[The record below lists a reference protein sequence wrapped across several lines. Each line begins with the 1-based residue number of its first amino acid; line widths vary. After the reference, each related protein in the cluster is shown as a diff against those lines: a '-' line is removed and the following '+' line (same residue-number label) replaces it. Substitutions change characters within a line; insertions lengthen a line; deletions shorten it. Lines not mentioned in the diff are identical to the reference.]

1 MADIYQV
8 SLPSGSTYLLKD
20 AKAREDIEALSRAIT
35 GGVSFL
41 GITTTVLTDGAT
53 SKTIVIDAEPVEA
66 INGSIAIYDV
76 DEFIWSDA
84 SNTWHRLGPSGTF
97 RALAYKDTASTVFR
111 PTGAVTNPV
120 TTVNLNTD
128 TVNDVTAVGSLPS
141 WTASVANETLSFSF
155 TPGSLPSTT
164 AKTVATSVNSVT
176 TTAPVFVGEE
186 VTITVS

>member
-53 SKTIVIDAEPVEA
+53 SKTIVIDTEPVEA

-120 TTVNLNTD
+120 TTVSLNTD

-164 AKTVATSVNSVT
+164 EKTVATSVNSVT